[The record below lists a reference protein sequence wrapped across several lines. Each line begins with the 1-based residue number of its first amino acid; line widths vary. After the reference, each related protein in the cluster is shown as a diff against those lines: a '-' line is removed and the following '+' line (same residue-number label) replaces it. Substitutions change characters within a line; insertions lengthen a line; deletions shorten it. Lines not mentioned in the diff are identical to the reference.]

1 MKKKIFSSLLL
12 VAFAF
17 AATSMFVSC
26 KDYDDDINELRSLID
41 KNDSAL
47 RQALESQKTEL
58 NGYITTLQG
67 QMRDAQADIT
77 TLKGQMTTAQG
88 DISKLKE
95 QMTDAL
101 ARISTLE
108 TKMDAAEGAITKINN
123 LLGGELENGK
133 TYKEAVEEI
142 YGKVASLETDMAKVL
157 EEEIPGLKD
166 SIGLLRAVDADL
178 QLQINTLK
186 NFKTKMEEE
195 VIPGLQLRDT
205 QLSDSIKDI
214 ISQLGVIREAV
225 RTNAIAIGEINN
237 MIGGKLENGQTYK
250 EFVEQLRKDLNK
262 ANDDIEA
269 LQKGLSQLNVLIKT
283 SLRSLVFKPASYYEG
298 IEACKLLTLTYSSYD
313 LPATAWNI
321 KEKVGYDKSERYP
334 LKKKD
339 TFKVLSFVA
348 QYYMNPSSADL
359 SNAEVKVIDE
369 DKEYIIDRASEAGLT
384 VKKWET
390 KDGMLNVNLNVN
402 DNSKIKR
409 VSDNNPMVT
418 VFATQVNLTKG
429 GKDTTITSDWAT
441 VVAQNIKDIKI
452 AHTAN
457 GDEIDT
463 AKKIFSFT
471 GVTNPNEDPVCKIA
485 EGMHLMPSVF
495 DAKSNE
501 SQDVCFWNG
510 DLDLTQL
517 VEVHYTTLENKHGLM
532 TAEELAA
539 NGLEYKFDL
548 TYLTIGANETD
559 ESAHA
564 AIQGTTFRPQP
575 ADKDGKQ
582 QAYGAEQNRAMEV
595 GRTPLV
601 RVSLIDTESGD
612 VLDYGYIRIKIIEP
626 EAAEVIQ
633 PDKFIEYTG
642 KGYNYNGECK
652 PEGWNFKTTWNIT
665 EYDLYKMLDITRVEF
680 EENYTV
686 KMSGN
691 ELQQYVVVERKSAT
705 EATFKTIEEAQEE
718 KIGTIISRR
727 DAETTIDGTKTSV
740 LEWNVDGDEALALFT
755 AKDYKPVSRAI
766 KYESKDN
773 KKWPDV
779 YVVFT
784 TGDDVNIT
792 TPKGT
797 VTQDATTLINN
808 FWYTHNQ
815 GDEGFDEIRTN
826 TLTPEDN
833 AGGTADVLDATF
845 SDAFYGNFAD
855 LSKLITVT
863 GDNTANKEFAVS
875 KLTLDLQF
883 DKTNEGN
890 KFNGVDGKTY
900 TMTISEDGKTLYAYL
915 KNKNDKDKVAIITG
929 DDVKSQKIEYQK
941 TDYAK
946 ALLNYVA
953 HNQLNDQTITA
964 IIGIQAKNQC
974 PKDLELENNTFD
986 VRFLRPLN
994 VYSGDK
1000 VIEDASIE
1008 GLQEIVLADLVTF
1021 DDWRDAWNGKTQRG
1035 TGGAYYDYYGIE
1047 GITIDGV
1054 KEGQVIST
1062 NAEIQANLGQESADK
1077 FVSLQSVS
1085 NQLDFTLKDG
1095 KLVYKNLSNNVTE
1108 FTLKVPVMVTYI
1120 WGKVPAIAQVKVIRT
1135 HANAK
1140 KN

>member
-47 RQALESQKTEL
+47 RQALEQQKTEL

-77 TLKGQMTTAQG
+77 TLKGQMTTAQN

-108 TKMDAAEGAITKINN
+108 SKMAAAEKAIKDIND
-123 LLGGELENGK
+123 LLGGKLENGK
-133 TYKEAVEEI
+133 TYKAAVEEI
-142 YGKVASLETDMAKVL
+142 YGRVAALETDMATVL
-157 EEEIPGLKD
+157 EKEIPGLKD

-178 QLQINTLK
+178 QLQIDALD

-262 ANDDIEA
+262 ANDDIED
-269 LQKGLSQLNVLIKT
+269 LQEGLSQLNVLIKT
-283 SLRSLVFKPASYYEG
+283 SLRSLVFKPATYYEG
-298 IEACKLLTLTYSSYD
+298 IEACKLSTLSYLKYD
-313 LPATAWNI
+313 LPAAAWNI
-321 KEKVGYDKSERYP
+321 KEKKGYDDTERYP
-334 LKKKD
+334 TTD
-339 TFKVLSFVA
+339 AFKVLSFVA

-359 SNAEVKVIDE
+359 SNASVKVIDE

-384 VKKWET
+384 VKDWNT
-390 KDGMLNVNLNVN
+390 KEGMLNVNLKVK
-402 DNSKIKR
+402 DNSKIKKI
-409 VSDNNPMVT
+409 SADKMVT
-418 VFATQVNLTKG
+418 VFATQVNLTKN

-441 VVAQNIKDIKI
+441 VVAENISAIKI
-452 AHTAN
+452 AHTEKGYKFADN
-457 GDEIDT
+457 IY
-463 AKKIFSFT
+463 SYT
-471 GVTNPNEDPVCKIA
+471 GVQNGNDACDVATP
-485 EGMHLMPSVF
+485 GHLFGTVYE
-495 DAKSNE
+495 AKSNE
-501 SQDVCFWNG
+501 AQDTCDWNKT
-510 DLDLTQL
+510 LDLMEL
-517 VEVHYTTLENKHGLM
+517 VETHYTTVEGEHKLM
-532 TAEELAA
+532 DAATLKA
-539 NGLEYKFDL
+539 NGLEYKFEL
-548 TYLTIGANETD
+548 TSLILGQNKTD

-564 AIQGTTFRPQP
+564 NIQGSIFRPQP

-582 QAYGAEQNRAMEV
+582 QAYGAEQVRASEI
-595 GRTPLV
+595 GRTPMV
-601 RVSLIDTESGD
+601 RVSLIDKETGD
-612 VLDYGYIRIKIIEP
+612 VLEYGYIRIRISET
-626 EAAEVIQ
+626 AEDTPQ
-633 PDKFIEYTG
+633 KPDEYITYTG
-642 KGYNYNGECK
+642 KGYSYNQECEA
-652 PEGWNFKTTWNIT
+652 EGWSYKTTWNQT
-665 EYDLYKMLDITRVEF
+665 EYDLYHKVNATREEWEANYGEPVAGDDGAYKQYEMKSPGIFVES
-680 EENYTV
+680 EKPVGTINAYHETNASE
-686 KMSGN
+686 SGTLTHTL
-691 ELQQYVVVERKSAT
+691 EWILTSA
-705 EATFKTIEEAQEE
+705 EAQEVFMADPY
-718 KIGTIISRR
+718 T
-727 DAETTIDGTKTSV
+727 
-740 LEWNVDGDEALALFT
+740 
-755 AKDYKPVSRAI
+755 PVSRAI
-766 KYESKDN
+766 KYESKN
-773 KKWPDV
+773 KTQWPDV
-779 YVVFT
+779 YVLFT
-784 TGDDVNIT
+784 TGSDVTIT

-797 VTQDATTLINN
+797 VKLDETSLINN
-808 FWYTHNQ
+808 YWYTHNQ

-833 AGGTADVLDATF
+833 AGGTADTLDATF
-845 SDAFYGNFAD
+845 SDVFVGNLANFN
-855 LSKLITVT
+855 SLITVT
-863 GDNTANKEFAVS
+863 GDNTKNKEFAAD
-875 KLTLDLQF
+875 KLTLTFGF
-883 DKTNEGN
+883 DKSNDGKTY
-890 KFNGVDGKTY
+890 NGVDGKTY
-900 TMTISEDGKTLYAYL
+900 TMLVSDDGLTLYAWL
-915 KNKNDKDKVAIITG
+915 KNKNDKQEVAKIVG
-929 DDVKSQKIEYQK
+929 DDAKTQKIEYQK
-941 TDYAK
+941 KDYAK

-953 HNQLNDQTITA
+953 HNQLNDKTITA
-964 IIGIQAKNQC
+964 IIGIKAKNQC
-974 PKDLELENNTFD
+974 PKDLKLENNTFD

-1021 DDWRDAWNGKTQRG
+1021 DDWRDAWNGKTERG

-1054 KEGQVIST
+1054 EEGQVIST
-1062 NAEIQANLGQESADK
+1062 NAEIQANLGQASADK

-1085 NQLDFTLKDG
+1085 NQLDFTLQDG